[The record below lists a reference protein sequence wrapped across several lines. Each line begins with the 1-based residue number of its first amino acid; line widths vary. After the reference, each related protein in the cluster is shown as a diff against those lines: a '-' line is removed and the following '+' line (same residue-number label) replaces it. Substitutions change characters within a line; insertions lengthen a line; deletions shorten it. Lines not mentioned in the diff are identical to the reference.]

1 MLIQSFLV
9 LLAQASHRQLDG
21 PNDNGAYF
29 TVVGPCTVDGACVR
43 SPNYPSNY
51 GSSQSCTIT
60 PESPAVG
67 WLLSATA
74 FNTESGYDELTVNGV
89 DYSGTTGPNGEVLS
103 GAFTWSSGSSFNK
116 AGWEVCTGRALSSSV
131 FELRCT

>member
-43 SPNYPSNY
+43 SLNYPSN
-51 GSSQSCTIT
+51 
-60 PESPAVG
+60 
-67 WLLSATA
+67 
-74 FNTESGYDELTVNGV
+74 
-89 DYSGTTGPNGEVLS
+89 
-103 GAFTWSSGSSFNK
+103 
-116 AGWEVCTGRALSSSV
+116 
-131 FELRCT
+131 